1 MFQQFLTFQAR
12 REQEEQRRREEREQR
27 LEEERREERQR
38 LEEEKQRMEEAR
50 RQERDQFMQLLR
62 KMDDRR
68 DRELEQAERK
78 ENKIE
83 GLKFPFFE
91 EGKDEKKACDLRDL
105 LLQEQLMETL
115 TSDLAIRV
123 REKLP
128 EDVNAAARAADVI
141 VEAKRA
147 CSSKRPP
154 PTNHQGRPGLQPK
167 TQREGRALAV
177 LMPDP
182 VTPVIIGNHL
192 ELETGEEVRVPVY
205 GVGPAACSVQTRA
218 QSRKSGP
225 TPLSVSEP
233 TLGGVGPK
241 ALARMQREDDTLK
254 RVRQNADSGQ
264 EFRGKSGVVSFQWYK
279 DLLYRTYKGTT
290 GTYRQLVVPKE
301 LRSEVLR
308 LAHDPPMAGHM
319 GAKRT
324 RERAWTS
331 FYWPGMAAD
340 VRRYCSSCDVCQ
352 RMSPRGQVA
361 KVPLERMPL
370 IDEPFRR
377 VAVDLVGPIVPASD
391 RGYRYILVMVD
402 YATRYPE
409 ATPLKNIETETVAE
423 ALWNMWT
430 RLGIPAEVLSDRGT
444 QFVSAMMKEVQRL
457 LSVQGISTA
466 PYHAQCNGLVERF
479 NATLKGM
486 LKKCCQEK
494 PKNWDRFIPAVLFA
508 YREVPQESLGFSP
521 FELLYGRTV
530 RGPMHVL
537 KQLWTED
544 VEDED
549 VRLAS
554 EYVVD
559 LRNRIEQTCEMARSA
574 LDRASAR
581 HKTHFDKKAR
591 PRSFAIGDKVLL
603 LLPGKANKLEV
614 SWQGPFVVMG
624 KKGVNDYRIQ
634 IGEKERLYHINVLKR
649 YVERGD
655 KPQSDHETKTVR
667 VSTAVVEEGP
677 EEVGF
682 AASTIPL
689 IPLQASEG
697 PEQVN
702 LDPSYPELHEEL
714 RSICSEFRD
723 VLTDA
728 PNSTS
733 LDECEI
739 VVLSE
744 QPVRTQQYPLPHAL
758 RRTVEDE
765 VDSML
770 KLGVIERA
778 ASPYSSPIVLVK
790 KPDGKIRFCVDFR
803 KLNKQVEFDAE
814 PMPDVDYLFAKIGKA
829 KYLSKLDLSK
839 GYWQVPLR
847 EEDKPKTAFTTPGGQ
862 YQWRVMPFGLK
873 TAGAIFSRMMRKL
886 LAPLNRSDIDN
897 FMDDVLIAN
906 EAKEEH
912 MDALRALFLRLR
924 EVRLS
929 ARPSKCFLGFRELEY
944 LGHRVGSGKLW
955 PVDSKVDKIRGAARP
970 TTKKELRAFLGLAGF
985 YRRFVPHFSEIA
997 LALTDKT
1004 KGGQP
1009 NKVKWDEN
1017 CERAF
1022 QTLKARLCS
1031 SPVVCLPQSDL
1042 PYILRTD
1049 ASEKGLGAVLLQD
1062 QGQGPQP
1069 VAYASKKLTGPE
1081 LNYSVIEKEC
1091 LAVVWGIEK
1100 FDPYLY
1106 GKTFVLETD
1115 HQPLQHLDR
1124 VKLANGRL
1132 TRWALKLQRYSFRIR
1147 VIPGRENVGADYL
1160 SRVADA
1166 CGDG

>member
-1 MFQQFLTFQAR
+1 
-12 REQEEQRRREEREQR
+12 
-27 LEEERREERQR
+27 
-38 LEEEKQRMEEAR
+38 
-50 RQERDQFMQLLR
+50 
-62 KMDDRR
+62 
-68 DRELEQAERK
+68 
-78 ENKIE
+78 
-83 GLKFPFFE
+83 
-91 EGKDEKKACDLRDL
+91 
-105 LLQEQLMETL
+105 METL

-340 VRRYCSSCDVCQ
+340 VRR
-352 RMSPRGQVA
+352 
-361 KVPLERMPL
+361 
-370 IDEPFRR
+370 
-377 VAVDLVGPIVPASD
+377 
-391 RGYRYILVMVD
+391 
-402 YATRYPE
+402 
-409 ATPLKNIETETVAE
+409 
-423 ALWNMWT
+423 
-430 RLGIPAEVLSDRGT
+430 
-444 QFVSAMMKEVQRL
+444 
-457 LSVQGISTA
+457 
-466 PYHAQCNGLVERF
+466 F

-521 FELLYGRTV
+521 FELLYGRT
-530 RGPMHVL
+530 
-537 KQLWTED
+537 
-544 VEDED
+544 
-549 VRLAS
+549 
-554 EYVVD
+554 
-559 LRNRIEQTCEMARSA
+559 
-574 LDRASAR
+574 
-581 HKTHFDKKAR
+581 
-591 PRSFAIGDKVLL
+591 VLL

-744 QPVRTQQYPLPHAL
+744 QPVRTQQYPLPHAM

-985 YRRFVPHFSEIA
+985 LPSLCAPFSEIA

-1124 VKLANGRL
+1124 VKLANAKTSNGHRIRKPSDLRRAHDRL
-1132 TRWALKLQRYSFRIR
+1132 TYVAGAIDGHVWESDADGVDVGKTWKRRATP
-1147 VIPGRENVGADYL
+1147 PGCAGPRTF
-1160 SRVADA
+1160 
-1166 CGDG
+1166 